1 MPDFYK
7 IKAKATQGE
16 VQASAEILIYAPIG
30 DSWWEETVPAKQFI
44 KDLNALDVKD
54 ITVRINSVGGSVPDA
69 IAILNALQRHPANI
83 TTINDALAASA
94 ASFILMAGDT
104 IEMADNAVL
113 MVHGPWTYA
122 AGNSTEMRKVADM
135 LDTWAEAMASSYA
148 KVTGK
153 TKEETLALLKDGED
167 HWYTADEALTEG
179 YIHNITSGLA
189 IAASLDRQVISANI
203 RKQFFKTAD
212 VNQSTENQVV
222 NTVAAATTN
231 SQEKDDMPQAQAQAA
246 VDTTKPSNKT
256 EAEIK
261 AETLKQEQ
269 DRRSAIIADFKPF
282 SSHEGMADIQAACL
296 DDVNC
301 SVDEANKKIL
311 AKLAEGATP
320 IQGRNVVTVQDG
332 RDKMI
337 QAKADAIMARAA
349 IAGIKIDAANP
360 YRGMRLMD
368 MARASAEAAGF
379 DTRGKDSRQ
388 IVAAAF
394 TQSTSDFPVLLENVL
409 HKTLQTAYAV
419 APDTWSRFCKIGSV
433 SDFRAHGRYRTGSIG
448 SLDSLNE
455 LGEFKNKTIPDGE
468 KGSITAGTKGNI
480 INLSRETIINDDLDA
495 FVGLAQTFGRAGKRT
510 IEQAVYALIAANPTL
525 EDGIALFHADHDNI
539 AATAGAPTVT
549 TIESSRVAMASQMD
563 VGGNDYL
570 DLRPAIWLGPIA
582 LGGQARAVND
592 SQYDPDSN
600 NKLQRA
606 NIVGGLFRDVID
618 TPRLSGTPWYMFADP
633 NDAPVIEVAFL
644 DGIQEPFM
652 EMENGFDV
660 DGARWK
666 VRLDFGVAAID
677 FRGAVKN
684 AGA

>member
-7 IKAKATQGE
+7 IKVKGEIGTPEATAE
-16 VQASAEILIYAPIG
+16 VLIYAPIG
-30 DSWWEETVPAKQFI
+30 ESWWEETVAAKEFI
-44 KDLNALDVKD
+44 KEINALDVSQLH
-54 ITVRINSVGGSVPDA
+54 VRINSVGGSVPDG
-69 IAILNALQRHPANI
+69 IAIHNALKRHKAKV
-83 TTINDALAASA
+83 TTYNDALAASI
-94 ASFILMAGDT
+94 SSLILMAGDKVVMAENAQIMIHAPWT
-104 IEMADNAVL
+104 IAIGNAV
-113 MVHGPWTYA
+113 
-122 AGNSTEMRKVADM
+122 EMRETADM
-135 LDTWAEAMASSYA
+135 LDSWSMAISSSYA
-148 KVTGK
+148 TKSGK
-153 TKEETLALLKDGED
+153 TKEEIMALFDDGKD
-167 HWYTADEALTEG
+167 HWYGADEALAEG
-179 YIHNITSGLA
+179 FIDEIEESLA
-189 IAASLDRQVISANI
+189 IAASMDRAAISASI
-203 RKQFFKTAD
+203 KDKFFKVAKQPVATAIPKSKEKEMPKELSVAEEAADKEAQVKLVNDAKSAALKEDADRRTAIKAAFAPFAKHEGIQDLQAVCEAD
-212 VNQSTENQVV
+212 VNC
-222 NTVAAATTN
+222 A
-231 SQEKDDMPQAQAQAA
+231 
-246 VDTTKPSNKT
+246 
-256 EAEIK
+256 
-261 AETLKQEQ
+261 
-269 DRRSAIIADFKPF
+269 
-282 SSHEGMADIQAACL
+282 
-296 DDVNC
+296 
-301 SVDEANKKIL
+301 VDEANKKIL
-311 AKLAEGATP
+311 AHIGKNQTP
-320 IQGRNVVTVQDG
+320 VNGTTVVTMEDS
-332 RDKMI
+332 RDKLI
-337 QAKADAIMARAA
+337 LAKVDAIMARAA
-349 IAGIKIDAANP
+349 IAGAKMDSANP

-368 MARASAEAAGF
+368 LARASAEAAGF

-433 SDFRAHGRYRTGSIG
+433 SDFRAHSRYRTGSIG

-480 INLSRETIINDDLDA
+480 INLSRETIIDDNLDA

-510 IEQAVYALIAANPTL
+510 IEQAVYALINANPVL

-549 TIESSRVAMASQMD
+549 TIESSRVAMASQLD

-570 DLRPAIWLGPIA
+570 DLRPAIWLGPIG

-644 DGIQEPFM
+644 DGVQEPFM

-684 AGA
+684 AGG